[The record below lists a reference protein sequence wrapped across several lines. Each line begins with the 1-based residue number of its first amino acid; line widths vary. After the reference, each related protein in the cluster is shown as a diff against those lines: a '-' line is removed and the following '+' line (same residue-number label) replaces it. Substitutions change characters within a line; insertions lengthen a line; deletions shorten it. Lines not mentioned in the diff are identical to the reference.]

1 MRMLRDPLVHF
12 LVLGAGLFVLFSAVG
27 GSGSEREEVI
37 SITPGQVN
45 HLSEIW
51 SKTWQRPPTDAE
63 LEGLIEEHIREEVY
77 YREALAMRLDRDDTI
92 VRRRMRQKFEFLM
105 NDLANAVEP
114 TEEELKDYLRE
125 HPDQFRT
132 ATRVSFSHVY
142 LNRDR
147 RGEAALEDAQD
158 LLKRLEQEGEKAD
171 TASLGDP
178 LLLEKHYNLI
188 RTSEIA
194 TLFGSDFA
202 ERIAELPQDRWAGPV
217 ESGYGLHLVYVRARE
232 ESQLPDFEDVRETV
246 RREFVF
252 ARAKESSEAL
262 YQRLRSKYTIVR
274 LDRPR
279 DERPIAAKA
288 EVRP

>member
-1 MRMLRDPLVHF
+1 MKMLRDPLIHF

-158 LLKRLEQEGEKAD
+158 LLKRLEQESENSN

-178 LLLEKHYNLI
+178 LLLDRDYNLI
-188 RTSEIA
+188 RTSEVA
-194 TLFGSDFA
+194 KLFGGDFA
-202 ERIAELPQDRWAGPV
+202 ERVAELPQGRWVGPV
-217 ESGYGLHLVYVRARE
+217 ESGYGLHLVLVRERK
-232 ESQLPDFEDVRETV
+232 ESQLPNFENVRDAV
-246 RREFVF
+246 MREFVF
-252 ARAKESSEAL
+252 ARAKKSNEAL

-274 LDRPR
+274 LEQTR
-279 DERPIAAKA
+279 DDEPIAAKA
-288 EVRP
+288 GVRP

>member
-1 MRMLRDPLVHF
+1 MLRDPLVHF

-252 ARAKESSEAL
+252 ARAKESSESL

-274 LDRPR
+274 LEQPSDGKPIVSTAEARP
-279 DERPIAAKA
+279 
-288 EVRP
+288 